1 MIRRR
6 GKRGRIWR
14 AEAPEAYEAWPQL
27 TNDAQNLHFVPV
39 GRAALRHGRALQRI
53 VLLQAASAFDVI
65 FANGLAN
72 GGSRSCQI
80 LGLDVIV
87 CRVAIEF
94 AYTVALCQYGF
105 MAKTVIVKLT
115 DDIDGGDADETV
127 YFSLDGKSYEI
138 DVNSQNASRVRAAF
152 EPFIAKGRASGSSAA
167 RARSARPNGA
177 SSEKT
182 LFSQL
187 SSDEKTRF
195 RTWANMA
202 TARRISDSRVNSWVA
217 AGKP

>member
-1 MIRRR
+1 
-6 GKRGRIWR
+6 
-14 AEAPEAYEAWPQL
+14 
-27 TNDAQNLHFVPV
+27 
-39 GRAALRHGRALQRI
+39 
-53 VLLQAASAFDVI
+53 
-65 FANGLAN
+65 
-72 GGSRSCQI
+72 
-80 LGLDVIV
+80 
-87 CRVAIEF
+87 
-94 AYTVALCQYGF
+94 
-105 MAKTVIVKLT
+105 MAKTVVVKLT

-138 DVNSQNASRVRAAF
+138 DVNSENAGRVRAAF
-152 EPFIAKGRASGSSAA
+152 EPFIAKGRASGSGSGARTRAA
-167 RARSARPNGA
+167 RPSTG

-195 RTWANMA
+195 RTWADMA